1 MLPLDLVSQM
11 VLDNGARWGE
21 CATPEQWAD
30 MRALLEP
37 GGPRRH
43 FWLRS
48 RGFSKTFDAGAATL
62 AMMLAAGGIG
72 PATSCTRRRR
82 ARTRR
87 PCWRTRSRRSPG
99 TRPSSP
105 GRPRCSSTG

>member
-62 AMMLAAGGIG
+62 ALMLAGGIRLG
-72 PATSCTRRRR
+72 DELYAAAAS

-99 TRPSSP
+99 TPPSSP